1 MKINQINL
9 LDTEI
14 EGGKSYLDA
23 IIKENGELVLEG
35 CDNGEMVRE
44 FWGDFDYE
52 YWITIKKDYKD
63 TMLLH
68 LLKEK
73 FDNQESLKEWLKEK
87 NIPWDFM
94 SYA

>member
-1 MKINQINL
+1 
-9 LDTEI
+9 
-14 EGGKSYLDA
+14 
-23 IIKENGELVLEG
+23 
-35 CDNGEMVRE
+35 MVRE

-52 YWITIKKDYKD
+52 YWITIKEDYKD

-73 FDNQESLKEWLKEK
+73 FDNQDALKEWLKEK
-87 NIPWDFM
+87 NIPWDFT